1 MRCGVPRGRHV
12 VKIAAAQPDIFRA
25 TARFHG
31 TFLVADSTDSPRLF
45 APGIEGEIYFGLGEE
60 DPFTPPDV
68 IGTVKQAFDA
78 GPATVSCRLHEDT
91 DHGYA
96 IPDTGIY
103 NKTATDEKW
112 YAIFAMFR
120 TAL

>member
-1 MRCGVPRGRHV
+1 M
-12 VKIAAAQPDIFRA
+12 KIAAAQPDIFWA
-25 TARFHG
+25 TASFHG
-31 TFLVADSTDSPRLF
+31 TFLVVERVCSPHLF
-45 APGIEGEIYFGLGEE
+45 AAGIEGEIYFGMGEE

-78 GPATVSCRLHEDT
+78 GPATESYRLHEDT

-112 YAIFAMFR
+112 YAIFARFR
-120 TAL
+120 RAL